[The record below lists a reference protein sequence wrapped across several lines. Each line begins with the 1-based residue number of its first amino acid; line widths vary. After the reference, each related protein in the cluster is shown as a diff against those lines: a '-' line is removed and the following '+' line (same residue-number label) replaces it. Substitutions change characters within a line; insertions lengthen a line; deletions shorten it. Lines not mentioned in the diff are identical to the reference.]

1 MAALVTRLLSVDCL
15 AQARTAIKLE
25 GSAAFGS
32 AFKSLG
38 ELAMQEVMNNPSVNA
53 SIGEYMK
60 YLDQQKLRAAFGGN

>member
-15 AQARTAIKLE
+15 AQARTAIKL
-25 GSAAFGS
+25 GS